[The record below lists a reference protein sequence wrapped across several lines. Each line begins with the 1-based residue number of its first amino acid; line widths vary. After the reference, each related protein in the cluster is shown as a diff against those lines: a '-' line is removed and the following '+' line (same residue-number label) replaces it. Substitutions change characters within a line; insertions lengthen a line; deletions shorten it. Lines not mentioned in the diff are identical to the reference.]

1 MALSTLF
8 LFATMSIALFL
19 SIFTKSQQV
28 AIIGSM
34 LIFLFSGFFMSGLLI
49 PFSIMGPLIKME
61 AFFFP
66 TTHFVIISR
75 GFFVKG
81 TGLVELQAYV
91 LALLVIGVLF
101 LALSV
106 LMFKKKL

>member
-1 MALSTLF
+1 
-8 LFATMSIALFL
+8 
-19 SIFTKSQQV
+19 V

-34 LIFLFSGFFMSGLLI
+34 TVFLFSGFFMSGLLI

-61 AFFFP
+61 AFMFP

-75 GFFVKG
+75 AFFVKG
-81 TGLVELQAYV
+81 AGLASVQGYV
-91 LALLVIGVLF
+91 WALLVIGTLF
-101 LALSV
+101 LALAA

>member
-1 MALSTLF
+1 
-8 LFATMSIALFL
+8 
-19 SIFTKSQQV
+19 
-28 AIIGSM
+28 M

-49 PFSIMGPLIKME
+49 PFSIMGPLIKLE
-61 AFFFP
+61 AFMFP

-75 GFFVKG
+75 GLFVKG
-81 TGLVELQAYV
+81 TGLAELQGYAY
-91 LALLVIGVLF
+91 ALLGVGGLF